1 MKKKK
6 SDKTNN
12 SDLRNKAEK
21 ALNADAQPIDKLPD
35 EEVRKLA
42 LELQVHQIELEM
54 QNEELRN
61 AHIELNKSQDEY
73 INLYD
78 FAPVGYLTIS
88 EKGLILRANLKFAS
102 MLCMERGSLIKK
114 PLSRFL
120 TRESSD
126 KYYIFFRRA
135 LEAKEHETCEV
146 EMIKRD
152 GTAFYAQLECG
163 IEQEE
168 DVNLKQCRIT
178 ISDIT
183 KRKKAEVKL
192 HESEKQT
199 RMWLEN
205 SPVCTKIV
213 DLDFNLKYM
222 SAAGIK
228 ALKIDDVT
236 KLYGKPYPFDFFP
249 ESYCDSMTKN
259 LKKVKE
265 TGGIITEE
273 APTSDIEGNELWF
286 QATLLP
292 VKDVEGRIVFIMI
305 VSVDINERKRAMQE
319 LELSDLRLN
328 MVGKASGVVVWDWNL
343 ITDELEWSDTYYD
356 SFGYSKEDTNPTIK
370 SWTSFIHP
378 DDVVD
383 TFEGI
388 RKVINSGKN
397 KWEAEYRF
405 KRKDGSYAFTL
416 DWGTVLHDEKGKS
429 VRMIGVML
437 DITERKHMEE
447 SLRQSEKMKSI
458 GTITAG
464 ISHEFNNILNII
476 SGNVQLLQMDYKDHH
491 QLMNSLHDIEKSID
505 DGVSITDRMRDFTHP
520 DTYADSF
527 APADINT
534 LIEKA
539 VKFTMPRWRSMAQV
553 KGLDYNVDMEGMEN
567 VSSALCNPNEIE
579 EVFID
584 IINNALDAMPDG
596 GTLSFRTWSKDDT
609 VFASITDTGKGMIED
624 VKKNIFD
631 PFFTTR
637 RPEGTGLGLS
647 ASYTKMVKHG
657 GKIEVDS
664 EVGKG
669 STFTLQFPATNKK
682 GNLITA
688 PDTKQEIVEKSLSI
702 LVVDDEDAIRDI
714 LNKFL
719 SKEGHNVKT
728 VDNGA
733 DAINMIEGEWFD
745 LVLTDLSMPNVNGYE
760 VITAINKLDK
770 RPKLC
775 LMTGWNEDLKL
786 VADESGKVDFI
797 FRKPFKLP
805 ELAKQI
811 NNLFSG

>member
-61 AHIELNKSQDEY
+61 AHVELNKSHDEY
-73 INLYD
+73 ISLYD

-88 EKGLILRANLKFAS
+88 EKGLILRANLKFALMLS
-102 MLCMERGSLIKK
+102 MECGSLIKK
-114 PLSRFL
+114 PFSRFM
-120 TRESSD
+120 TRESAD
-126 KYYIFFRRA
+126 KYYLLLRHA
-135 LEAKEHETCEV
+135 LETKEHIMCEV
-146 EMIKRD
+146 EMVKRD
-152 GTAFYAQLECG
+152 GTTFYAQLECAD
-163 IEQEE
+163 EQEGGGN
-168 DVNLKQCRIT
+168 VNQYRIT
-178 ISDIT
+178 ITDI
-183 KRKKAEVKL
+183 
-192 HESEKQT
+192 S
-199 RMWLEN
+199 
-205 SPVCTKIV
+205 
-213 DLDFNLKYM
+213 NLKN
-222 SAAGIK
+222 SEQR
-228 ALKIDDVT
+228 
-236 KLYGKPYPFDFFP
+236 FR
-249 ESYCDSMTKN
+249 SM
-259 LKKVKE
+259 
-265 TGGIITEE
+265 
-273 APTSDIEGNELWF
+273 
-286 QATLLP
+286 
-292 VKDVEGRIVFIMI
+292 
-305 VSVDINERKRAMQE
+305 VSNIP
-319 LELSDLRLN
+319 
-328 MVGKASGVVVWDWNL
+328 GVVYRCLHDKHWTMEYISDA
-343 ITDELEWSDTYYD
+343 IEELVGYCASDFVGNSVR
-356 SFGYSKEDTNPTIK
+356 SFAAI
-370 SWTSFIHP
+370 IHP
-378 DDVVD
+378 DDREMVASTV
-383 TFEGI
+383 
-388 RKVINSGKN
+388 N
-397 KWEAEYRF
+397 EAISKKQPFIIYYRVSH
-405 KRKDGSYAFTL
+405 KDGDVIHVY
-416 DWGTVLHDEKGKS
+416 EKGQ
-429 VRMIGVML
+429 GVFDKNGETL
-437 DITERKHMEE
+437 FLDGAIFDITDKKMMEAAI
-447 SLRQSEKMKSI
+447 LQSEKMKSI

-520 DTYADSF
+520 DTYADIF
-527 APADINT
+527 EPADINT
-534 LIEKA
+534 LIEEA

-553 KGLDYNVDMEGMEN
+553 KRLDYNVDMEGMEN

-647 ASYTKMVKHG
+647 TSYTKMVKHG

-669 STFTLQFPATNKK
+669 STFTLQFPLTNKK
-682 GNLITA
+682 ENLITA
-688 PDTKQEIVEKSLSI
+688 PDVKQETVEKSLSI